1 MVNGTLLHSEQVLI
15 PAGALSMAKRAMTAE
30 EYSQYEAVTLH
41 AITYTS
47 GELKI
52 NGFLALPPGGK
63 STYPAIV
70 FNRGGSGPRGA
81 LTPESA
87 MPLIGLYASGGYVVV
102 ASNYRGT
109 GGSDGLH
116 EEWGNGDVDDAMN
129 LLPLLDSLPYVDH
142 SRIGLVGGSRG
153 GMLAFMMLVRTQR
166 FLAAVTFGAPT
177 RINAI
182 EHSAY
187 IRRTM
192 AKYLPPGSMEQTEAE
207 QRSVVLWADRMSP
220 ITPLLVMHGVGD
232 KKVDPEHSLYLA
244 LELQRL
250 QRPYKLVLYDGA
262 DHVLAGRRK
271 ESNADMRWWL
281 DRYVRDSANTRRVP

>member
-1 MVNGTLLHSEQVLI
+1 
-15 PAGALSMAKRAMTAE
+15 
-30 EYSQYEAVTLH
+30 
-41 AITYTS
+41 
-47 GELKI
+47 
-52 NGFLALPPGGK
+52 
-63 STYPAIV
+63 
-70 FNRGGSGPRGA
+70 
-81 LTPESA
+81 
-87 MPLIGLYASGGYVVV
+87 
-102 ASNYRGT
+102 
-109 GGSDGLH
+109 
-116 EEWGNGDVDDAMN
+116 
-129 LLPLLDSLPYVDH
+129 
-142 SRIGLVGGSRG
+142 
-153 GMLAFMMLVRTQR
+153 
-166 FLAAVTFGAPT
+166 
-177 RINAI
+177 
-182 EHSAY
+182 
-187 IRRTM
+187 M